1 MSARHLVI
9 GVDGADLALVRKFGP
24 GRLPTL
30 HALMRDGAYAALE
43 SVQPPATLPNWTTF
57 LTGVDP
63 GRHGVFDFT
72 LRRGY
77 RVSFTAGTIREAP
90 TIAARLDALGLA
102 CACIGFPAT
111 YPPERLQNGYFMSGW
126 DSPVA
131 FEADRSFV
139 WPPALYDRIA
149 DRFGPPR
156 FDDVDEFAATGEGW
170 HAALAAR
177 LVERIERKT
186 ELARFLL
193 DEKSFDLFAFYFG
206 ETDTASHH
214 LFSLC
219 DAASPRHPSTEPESD
234 ALAQVYGAIDR
245 AIARLCEAAGPGV
258 ELTIV
263 SDHGSGGSSDK
274 VLYLNRALEE
284 AGLLRFRPERTKAAS
299 RLKDIALTRLPARAR
314 EKLFGAFG
322 RALPGFLESRARF
335 GAIDMSATRAFS
347 DELNY
352 FPAIHLNLR
361 GREPEGIVDREGAR
375 SVAREVEAA
384 LLAIVDPWSGR
395 RVVSA
400 VHRRE
405 DLFEG
410 PFLERAPD
418 LLLELELDQGY
429 SYNLQP
435 SSSAPAGIGA
445 WRKLAPDEYL
455 GRKGRSLPG
464 SHRSHGL
471 FVAHGPRVTN
481 AGEIRAHIADATA
494 TLLARMG
501 VSVPAN
507 ARGRVLFEIV
517 SSFERGAELPP
528 APEPRAERRDTNLVE
543 ERLRSLGYID
553 R

>member
-9 GVDGADLALVRKFGP
+9 GVDGGDLDLVRTYGP
-24 GRLPTL
+24 ALLPNL
-30 HALMRDGAYAALE
+30 HRAMEQGAYAALE

-72 LRRGY
+72 LRTGY
-77 RVSFTAGTIREAP
+77 GVRFTAGSIREAP
-90 TIAARLDALGLA
+90 TIASRLDALGLA

-111 YPPERLQNGYFMSGW
+111 FPPEKLSHGFFMSGW

-139 WPPALYDRIA
+139 WPPELYDRITE
-149 DRFGPPR
+149 RFGPPR
-156 FDDVDEFAATGEGW
+156 FDDVDEFAAGNEGW
-170 HAALAAR
+170 HEKLASQLVAR
-177 LVERIERKT
+177 VERKT
-186 ELARFLL
+186 ELAAFLMS
-193 DEKSFDLFAFYFG
+193 DRPFDLFMFYFG

-214 LFSLC
+214 LFSIS
-219 DAASPRHPSTEPESD
+219 DPRSPRHPAGAVSD
-234 ALAQVYGAIDR
+234 ALARVYAAIDR
-245 AIARLCEAAGPGV
+245 AIGRLLDVAGPEV

-284 AGLLRFRPERTKAAS
+284 AGLLKFRKARPGAG
-299 RLKDIALTRLPARAR
+299 RLKDLALTRLPARAR
-314 EKLFGAFG
+314 EKVFGAFG

-352 FPAIHLNLR
+352 FPAIHLNVR
-361 GREPEGIVDREGAR
+361 GREPRGIVAPSDLRSAIREI
-375 SVAREVEAA
+375 EAA
-384 LLAIVDPWSGR
+384 LFEIEDPWTGKRVVR
-395 RVVSA
+395 RVY
-400 VHRRE
+400 RRE
-405 DLFEG
+405 ELFEG
-410 PFLERAPD
+410 PYVARAPD
-418 LLLELELDQGY
+418 LLLELELDGGY

-435 SSSAPAGIGA
+435 SSGAPRGIGA
-445 WRKLAPDEYL
+445 WRKLAADEYL

-471 FVAHGPRVTN
+471 YVAHGPRV
-481 AGEIRAHIADATA
+481 AASGEISAHIADATA

-501 VSVPAN
+501 VAIPSEAK
-507 ARGRVLFEIV
+507 GRVLFEIL
-517 SSFERGAELPP
+517 SSVERGVGLPAGPEL
-528 APEPRAERRDTNLVE
+528 ATSSGDAGIVE
-543 ERLRSLGYID
+543 ARLRSLGYID

>member
-9 GVDGADLALVRKFGP
+9 GVDGGDLDLVRAFGP
-24 GRLPTL
+24 SQLPNL
-30 HALMRDGAYAALE
+30 HRVMEEGAYAALE

-57 LTGVDP
+57 LTGLDP

-72 LRRGY
+72 LRTGY
-77 RVSFTAGTIREAP
+77 RVRFTAGSIREAP
-90 TIAARLDALGLA
+90 TIASRLDALGLA

-111 YPPERLQNGYFMSGW
+111 YPPEKLSHGLFMSGW

-139 WPPALYDRIA
+139 WPPELYDRIA
-149 DRFGPPR
+149 ERFGPPR
-156 FDDVDEFAATGEGW
+156 FDDVDEFAAGTDGW
-170 HAALAAR
+170 HERLAAR
-177 LVERIERKT
+177 LVERVERKT
-186 ELARFLL
+186 ELAAFLL
-193 DEKSFDLFAFYFG
+193 SDRPFDLFMFYFG

-214 LFSLC
+214 LFSIS
-219 DAASPRHPSTEPESD
+219 DPRSPRHPDGGGSD
-234 ALAQVYGAIDR
+234 ALARVYSAIDR
-245 AIARLCEAAGPGV
+245 AIGRLLEAAGPDV

-284 AGLLRFRPERTKAAS
+284 AGFLQFAKPRPAAG
-299 RLKDIALTRLPARAR
+299 RLKDLALTRLPARAR

-335 GAIDMSATRAFS
+335 GAIDMRATRAFS

-352 FPAIHLNLR
+352 FPAIHLNVR
-361 GREPEGIVDREGAR
+361 GREPLGTVAPSDVRSTVREI
-375 SVAREVEAA
+375 EAA
-384 LLAIVDPWSGR
+384 LFEIDDPWTSERVVR
-395 RVVSA
+395 RVW
-400 VHRRE
+400 RRE

-410 PFLERAPD
+410 PFVARAPD
-418 LLLELELDQGY
+418 LLLELELDGGY

-435 SSSAPAGIGA
+435 SSSAPPGIGP
-445 WRKLAPDEYL
+445 WRKLAPEEYL

-471 FVAHGPRVTN
+471 FVAHGPRIAAT
-481 AGEIRAHIADATA
+481 GEIQAHIADATA

-501 VSVPAN
+501 VAIPSDAK
-507 ARGRVLFEIV
+507 GRVLFEILSRV
-517 SSFERGAELPP
+517 ERGVGLPVG
-528 APEPRAERRDTNLVE
+528 PEPRGSAGDATLVE
-543 ERLRSLGYID
+543 ARLRSLGYID